1 MRRFKSNKEKKNKI
15 KRRTILSIIILTVL
29 LFNYVNKQMLPKLL
43 EITKENIKVYDN
55 KIIMTFVDGN
65 VLKSTDLSKLLEVT
79 KLEDGSVVAVNYNL
93 KDAYTLLQNVSNQV
107 SKGIDSV
114 DYGDID
120 NYHNPG
126 KDEMIFFYP
135 IALAWNKV
143 YLSNLGP
150 KIPIKIN
157 LLSSMVSS
165 LKTESKNYGINNTL
179 IEMYIEVNITS
190 KIVMPTVS
198 EEVENNYRIL
208 IGSLM
213 VQGKVPSY
221 LNGVID
227 QKGVEVTS

>member
-165 LKTESKNYGINNTL
+165 LKTESKNYGINNT
-179 IEMYIEVNITS
+179 
-190 KIVMPTVS
+190 
-198 EEVENNYRIL
+198 
-208 IGSLM
+208 
-213 VQGKVPSY
+213 
-221 LNGVID
+221 
-227 QKGVEVTS
+227 